1 MNSFLLYIFVALSLA
16 MAAPAL
22 WRKDYRLQFP
32 CLAGVSGLYLVA
44 MPWAS
49 LIAQPDEVAPEAIF
63 RFGLMAI
70 MCLGAAWA
78 GYVWWKP
85 SNGLALPRF
94 DDNKLA
100 KAAMFLVAFGAF
112 FAWIARNTVPDIDP
126 DTTQWTGP
134 IVIYS
139 TLSLVMRYGAM
150 LATILFFRTRKW
162 WYLLLA
168 LPQLVQYANLF
179 MVGRRGSTGEIM
191 LVICVLLFFYR
202 KWALPL
208 WLLLLGTL
216 AMAIFSYNIGTIRA
230 TNDQS
235 LSERIQAIKAVDPLH
250 SITTAGMAEDR
261 KYIEIYNGAK
271 FMEAKARGGHY
282 TLGLH
287 FWNQIV
293 FGFVPAQLVGKD
305 FKESLR
311 IKLTD
316 DTLQTGY
323 EKSNGT
329 CETGIGEAFMAFG
342 YFGCGL
348 FFALGA
354 FMRWLW
360 EGAARN
366 SVLHQLLLML
376 FTLPSLMAFSG
387 QLWTSVNQLVN
398 ISIFVGPWLWWSRY
412 QNLSG
417 RRGLRKVESL

>member
-1 MNSFLLYIFVALSLA
+1 MFLYVFVAISLA

-32 CLAGVSGLYLVA
+32 CLVGLSGLYLVA
-44 MPWAS
+44 LPMEA
-49 LIAQPDEVAPEAIF
+49 LLQQPDDVSQDAIF
-63 RFGLMAI
+63 RFGVMAI
-70 MCLGAAWA
+70 LCLVAAWW
-78 GYVWWKP
+78 GYEWWKP
-85 SNGLALPRF
+85 SPAMKLLQF
-94 DDNKLA
+94 DEKKLV

-112 FAWIARNTVPDIDP
+112 FAWKTRNTVPDIDP
-126 DTTQWTGP
+126 ETTQWTGP

-150 LATILFFRTRKW
+150 LAAILFFRTRQWK
-162 WYLLLA
+162 YLLLA
-168 LPQLVQYANLF
+168 LPQVVQYANLF
-179 MVGRRGSTGEIM
+179 LIGRRGPTGEIM
-191 LVICVLLFFYR
+191 VVTCVLLFFYR

-208 WLLLLGTL
+208 WLMLAGIF
-216 AMAIFSYNIGTIRA
+216 AMAVFSYNIGTIRA

-235 LSERIQAIKAVDPLH
+235 LSERIQAIKAADPLH
-250 SITTAGMAEDR
+250 SISTAGMAEDR
-261 KYIEIYNGAK
+261 KNIEVYNGAK

-293 FGFVPAQLVGKD
+293 FGFVPGQLVGKD
-305 FKESLR
+305 VKESLKF
-311 IKLTD
+311 KLVD

-342 YFGCGL
+342 YLGCGL

-360 EGAARN
+360 EGATRN

-376 FTLPSLMAFSG
+376 FTLPSLMTFSA
-387 QLWTSVNQLVN
+387 QLWTLVNQLVN
-398 ISIFVGPWLWWSRY
+398 ISIFVGPWLWWSLN
-412 QNLSG
+412 QTPKG
-417 RRGLRKVESL
+417 RRRKSLNSQ

>member
-1 MNSFLLYIFVALSLA
+1 
-16 MAAPAL
+16 MATPAL

-32 CLAGVSGLYLVA
+32 CLVGLSGLFLVA
-44 MPWAS
+44 LPMAA
-49 LIAQPDEVAPEAIF
+49 LLEQPDEVSQGAIS
-63 RFGLMAI
+63 RFGVMAI
-70 MCLGAAWA
+70 LCLVAAWW
-78 GYVWWKP
+78 GYEWWKP
-85 SNGLALPRF
+85 SRAMKLFQF
-94 DDNKLA
+94 DEKKLV
-100 KAAMFLVAFGAF
+100 KAATFLVVFGAF
-112 FAWIARNTVPDIDP
+112 FAWKTRNTVPDLDP
-126 DTTQWTGP
+126 ETTQWTGP

-150 LATILFFRTRKW
+150 LAAILFFRTWRW

-179 MVGRRGSTGEIM
+179 LIGRRGPTGEIM
-191 LVICVLLFFYR
+191 VVVCVLLFFYR

-208 WLLLLGTL
+208 WLMLAGIF
-216 AMAIFSYNIGTIRA
+216 AMAVFSSNIGTIRA

-235 LSERIQAIKAVDPLH
+235 LSERIQAIKAADPLH

-261 KYIEIYNGAK
+261 KNIEVYNGAK

-293 FGFVPAQLVGKD
+293 FGFVPGQLVGKD
-305 FKESLR
+305 FKESLKFNL
-311 IKLTD
+311 ID

-329 CETGIGEAFMAFG
+329 CETGIGEAFMSFG
-342 YFGCGL
+342 YLGCGL

-360 EGAARN
+360 EGATRN
-366 SVLHQLLLML
+366 SILHQLLLML
-376 FTLPSLMAFSG
+376 FTLPSLMSFSA
-387 QLWTSVNQLVN
+387 QLWTLVNQLVN
-398 ISIFVGPWLWWSRY
+398 ISIFVGPWLWWSQSQTSRV
-412 QNLSG
+412 
-417 RRGLRKVESL
+417 RLRKRLNSQ